1 MLPEKSEVKNEK
13 HWLTDNL
20 LLPGIGLQESPVT
33 SPDFIFFTDGSC
45 LRGPHGKYQA
55 DLVTVSPESI
65 LDNAPLPNIF
75 ATQQAELTALTRAC
89 QWAKGKSGNI
99 CTHSCDPFG
108 VARDCAKLLKQKG
121 SLTSSGPP
129 IKIGKQVENY

>member
-1 MLPEKSEVKNEK
+1 MESTRLTLSLFLLNLSLTMLP
-13 HWLTDNL
+13 
-20 LLPGIGLQESPVT
+20 
-33 SPDFIFFTDGSC
+33 
-45 LRGPHGKYQA
+45 
-55 DLVTVSPESI
+55 
-65 LDNAPLPNIF
+65 DNAPLPNIF

-108 VARDCAKLLKQKG
+108 VACDCAKFLKQKG